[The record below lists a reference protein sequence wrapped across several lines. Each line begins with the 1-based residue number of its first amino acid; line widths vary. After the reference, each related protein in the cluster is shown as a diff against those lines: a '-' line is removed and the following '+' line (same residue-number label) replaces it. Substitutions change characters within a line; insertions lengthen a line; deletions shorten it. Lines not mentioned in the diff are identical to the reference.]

1 MSDLKYALVD
11 LSEFLKA
18 SSLNDY
24 LYNTIISGNWQVT
37 RMVCVQYL
45 GIGVSGINIDTSDN
59 GFDDQF
65 VMFVNGSS
73 YIQNNCVVNKDLY
86 VYGNINISG
95 NADLNTLSVSDFTAY
110 NNAYIKNLDVSN
122 ASIIN
127 LNTNNVSIN
136 NLSIYTSFI
145 SNCDAS
151 FNKKMDVSDN
161 ATFFNNVSINKNA
174 IILGNTSMNTLEVTN
189 DVVLKKNMSVPL
201 LTVTNNA
208 SILNI
213 SSHNLNVNTNAVI
226 NNLNVTNVN
235 VSNIANISTINATNV
250 SMLNLSVINN
260 TTIHELLVNTST
272 TLKGGATVIGELS
285 SNNLI
290 SSKTVLNGELINN
303 ANTSVYG
310 NSIYLNSKI
319 KVGGL
324 DTVLISNTSS
334 LVDIQGQAY
343 IQTLY
348 VGQIFTNS
356 AVQQTNVSAITSLG
370 ITQFSVV
377 NKTSNNE
384 CYAYIGESLKPLFV
398 DIHTYGAFNLGI
410 SSTDVPSSVT
420 TTSTFNLKA
429 KSSPIQPITSL
440 SNISNNGIIYE
451 GPIQIGNTS
460 TCLFNLSAR
469 GVMNYDGSMNI
480 GLKNPTLLNISSH
493 GIINIRNLS
502 TEDLSFNTILDIDA
516 SSVLQGI
523 KYRGKLDVS
532 GEFFLDGN
540 INLTGNV
547 YSRSDIK
554 IKNNLAK
561 LENTL
566 SKIQNLNGYTYNRND
581 LPNISTIHIG
591 LIAQEV
597 EKEYPQLI
605 SEENNVKTINYTS
618 MIAIL
623 VESIKELKKEINELK
638 IKFNELKLK

>member
-1 MSDLKYALVD
+1 MPDLKYALVD

-24 LYNTIISGNWQVT
+24 LYNTIITGNWQVT

-65 VMFVNGSS
+65 VMFVNGST
-73 YIQNNCVVNKDLY
+73 YIQNNCIVNKDLY
-86 VYGNINISG
+86 VYRNINISG
-95 NADLNTLSVSDFTAY
+95 NANLNTLTVSNFTVY

-122 ASIIN
+122 TSIIN

-151 FNKKMDVSDN
+151 FNKKIDVSDN
-161 ATFFNNVSINKNA
+161 ATFFNNVSINKNVT
-174 IILGNTSMNTLEVTN
+174 ILGNVSMNKLNVSNDAVFNTN
-189 DVVLKKNMSVPL
+189 ISVPI

-226 NNLNVTNVN
+226 NHLDVTNVN
-235 VSNIANISTINATNV
+235 VSNIANISTINASNV

-260 TTIHELLVNTST
+260 TTIHDLVVNTNT

-290 SSKTVLNGELINN
+290 SSKTLLNGELINN

-310 NSIYLNSKI
+310 NSVYLNSKI

-324 DTVLISNTSS
+324 DTVLVANTSS
-334 LVDIQGQAY
+334 IVDIQGQAY

-356 AVQQTNVSAITSLG
+356 AVQQTNVSIATNLNNN
-370 ITQFSVV
+370 QFSIR
-377 NKTSNNE
+377 NITFDNN
-384 CYAYIGESLKPLFV
+384 CYCYIGEPTKPLFV
-398 DIHTYGAFNLGI
+398 DINTYGAFNLGI
-410 SSTDVPSSVT
+410 PSTDVPVST
-420 TTSTFNLKA
+420 ITTSTFNLKA

-460 TCLFNLSAR
+460 TCLFNISAR
-469 GVMNYDGSMNI
+469 GSMNYDGSMNI
-480 GLKNPTLLNISSH
+480 GQNARTLLNISSH

-532 GEFFLDGN
+532 GNFFLDGN

-554 IKNNLAK
+554 IKNNLAR

-566 SKIQNLNGYTYNRND
+566 AKIQNLNGYTYNRND

-597 EKEYPQLI
+597 EKEYPQII

-623 VESIKELKKEINELK
+623 VESIKELKTEINELK

>member
-73 YIQNNCVVNKDLY
+73 YIQNNCIVNKDLY

-95 NADLNTLSVSDFTAY
+95 NADLNTLSVSNFTAY

-161 ATFFNNVSINKNA
+161 ATFFNNVSINKNT

-324 DTVLISNTSS
+324 DTVLVSNTSS

-398 DIHTYGAFNLGI
+398 DIHTYGSFNLGI

-623 VESIKELKKEINELK
+623 VESIKELKTEINELK
-638 IKFNELKLK
+638 FKFNELKLK